1 MLNSSSQEKSNDNFI
16 SFKYCIFVP
25 YPVPSLETNSGNT
38 VSIVAAWV
46 DDNDRVLIFS
56 SFATASRWLSELVAT
71 RAIGVIA
78 EEIAEDTFFI

>member
-1 MLNSSSQEKSNDNFI
+1 M
-16 SFKYCIFVP
+16 P

-78 EEIAEDTFFI
+78 EEIAEDTFLFQGAYYNMHRYNFLRRFQT